1 MNNRALLTQ
10 IGDCGSVRRRV
21 VSLPARPAPPGHQR
35 KEATCHS
42 NISLKNWSPTLAAT
56 LLLVQVVQA
65 EPVNINTAD
74 ATALAKA
81 LNGIGPAKAKAIV
94 SYREKNGP
102 FKSVD
107 QLAMVEGITQ
117 KLIDKNRA
125 DIRLGGGQGRRAGG
139 GPRRQNRPSRLR
151 KRRPTA
157 AGDVKPR
164 KLSRL
169 PDRGP
174 RRAVSGGHGMVSAPR

>member
-1 MNNRALLTQ
+1 MSFRF
-10 IGDCGSVRRRV
+10 I
-21 VSLPARPAPPGHQR
+21 
-35 KEATCHS
+35 
-42 NISLKNWSPTLAAT
+42 KNWAPTLAAT
-56 LLLVQVVQA
+56 LLLAQLVQA

-102 FKSVD
+102 FKSVE

-125 DIRLGGGQGRRAGG
+125 DIRLGADKAGAAA
-139 GPRRQNRPSRLR
+139 PS
-151 KRRPTA
+151 A
-157 AGDVKPR
+157 APAAKPVKPA
-164 KLSRL
+164 S
-169 PDRGP
+169 
-174 RRAVSGGHGMVSAPR
+174 

>member
-1 MNNRALLTQ
+1 MTFRFIKTWA
-10 IGDCGSVRRRV
+10 
-21 VSLPARPAPPGHQR
+21 
-35 KEATCHS
+35 
-42 NISLKNWSPTLAAT
+42 PTLAAT
-56 LLLVQVVQA
+56 LLLCQLVHA

-81 LNGIGPAKAKAIV
+81 LNGIGPAKAKARAIV

-125 DIRLGGGQGRRAGG
+125 DIKLGGD
-139 GPRRQNRPSRLR
+139 
-151 KRRPTA
+151 KA
-157 AGDVKPR
+157 AAPASPVAKPA
-164 KLSRL
+164 K
-169 PDRGP
+169 P
-174 RRAVSGGHGMVSAPR
+174 AT

>member
-1 MNNRALLTQ
+1 MSFKFKHL
-10 IGDCGSVRRRV
+10 I
-21 VSLPARPAPPGHQR
+21 
-35 KEATCHS
+35 
-42 NISLKNWSPTLAAT
+42 PTLVAS
-56 LLLVQVVQA
+56 LLMVQVVQA

-81 LNGIGPAKAKAIV
+81 LNGVGPAKAKAIV

-125 DIRLGGGQGRRAGG
+125 DIKLGAEK
-139 GPRRQNRPSRLR
+139 SAA
-151 KRRPTA
+151 TA
-157 AGDVKPR
+157 PAAPAAKPG
-164 KLSRL
+164 KPAS
-169 PDRGP
+169 
-174 RRAVSGGHGMVSAPR
+174 

>member
-1 MNNRALLTQ
+1 M
-10 IGDCGSVRRRV
+10 SF
-21 VSLPARPAPPGHQR
+21 
-35 KEATCHS
+35 K
-42 NISLKNWSPTLAAT
+42 LKHLIPTLVAS
-56 LLLVQVVQA
+56 LLMVQVVQA

-81 LNGIGPAKAKAIV
+81 LNGVGPAKAKAIV

-125 DIRLGGGQGRRAGG
+125 DIKLGAEK
-139 GPRRQNRPSRLR
+139 SAA
-151 KRRPTA
+151 TA
-157 AGDVKPR
+157 PAAPAAKPA
-164 KLSRL
+164 KPAS
-169 PDRGP
+169 
-174 RRAVSGGHGMVSAPR
+174 

>member
-1 MNNRALLTQ
+1 MLNSYRKFASTLAAMMLLTQ
-10 IGDCGSVRRRV
+10 
-21 VSLPARPAPPGHQR
+21 
-35 KEATCHS
+35 
-42 NISLKNWSPTLAAT
+42 
-56 LLLVQVVQA
+56 LVYA

-94 SYREKNGP
+94 SYRDKNGP

-125 DIRLGGGQGRRAGG
+125 DIKLGAE
-139 GPRRQNRPSRLR
+139 
-151 KRRPTA
+151 KA
-157 AGDVKPR
+157 APG
-164 KLSRL
+164 
-169 PDRGP
+169 
-174 RRAVSGGHGMVSAPR
+174 SAPAAAPPAKATKPAS

>member
-1 MNNRALLTQ
+1 M
-10 IGDCGSVRRRV
+10 SFKHWV
-21 VSLPARPAPPGHQR
+21 
-35 KEATCHS
+35 
-42 NISLKNWSPTLAAT
+42 PTLVAT
-56 LLLVQVVQA
+56 LLLGQVVQA

-117 KLIDKNRA
+117 KLIEKNRA
-125 DIRLGGGQGRRAGG
+125 DIKLGGEKG
-139 GPRRQNRPSRLR
+139 
-151 KRRPTA
+151 A
-157 AGDVKPR
+157 APAAPAAKPA
-164 KLSRL
+164 K
-169 PDRGP
+169 P
-174 RRAVSGGHGMVSAPR
+174 AT

>member
-1 MNNRALLTQ
+1 M
-10 IGDCGSVRRRV
+10 
-21 VSLPARPAPPGHQR
+21 
-35 KEATCHS
+35 
-42 NISLKNWSPTLAAT
+42 SLKHLVPTLVAS
-56 LLLVQVVQA
+56 LLMVQLVQA
-65 EPVNINTAD
+65 EPVNVNTAD

-125 DIRLGGGQGRRAGG
+125 DIKLGGD
-139 GPRRQNRPSRLR
+139 
-151 KRRPTA
+151 KA
-157 AGDVKPR
+157 AAPAAPAAKPA
-164 KLSRL
+164 K
-169 PDRGP
+169 P
-174 RRAVSGGHGMVSAPR
+174 AT